1 MTYLTIAEIRRA
13 NKRAGHYWFEPGT
26 MRFFN
31 TVLET
36 DTVYGGRW
44 FISGERMEL
53 DMPLLY
59 TIRSVDEQGHVDT
72 AGVFQA
78 YESYADAEKDALMLE
93 AGVVT
98 EDDLLPS
105 RASTSGPE

>member
-1 MTYLTIAEIRRA
+1 MTYLTLAEVRRA
-13 NKRAGHYWFEPGT
+13 NKRIGHHWFSPDT

-59 TIRSVDEQGHVDT
+59 TIRSVDETGRIDT
-72 AGVFQA
+72 VGVFQA
-78 YESYADAEKDALMLE
+78 YDSYVAAEKDVLMLE

-98 EDDLLPS
+98 ESDLLP
-105 RASTSGPE
+105 TSIIVGDLE